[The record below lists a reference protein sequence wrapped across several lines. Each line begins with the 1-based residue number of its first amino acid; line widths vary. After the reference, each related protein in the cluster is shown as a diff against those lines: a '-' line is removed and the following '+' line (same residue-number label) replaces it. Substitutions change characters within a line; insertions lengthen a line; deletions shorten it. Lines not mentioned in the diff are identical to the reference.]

1 VAFIG
6 FECVQIE
13 LLVYNVEHKNS
24 CGLRTKKV
32 NKPKINTMLEVER
45 ELLAE
50 CFALLGVAHFTDEM
64 LSGKRQD
71 ARDKLIKILKPK
83 NGI

>member
-1 VAFIG
+1 
-6 FECVQIE
+6 
-13 LLVYNVEHKNS
+13 
-24 CGLRTKKV
+24 
-32 NKPKINTMLEVER
+32 MLEVDR

-71 ARDKLIKILKPK
+71 ARDNLIKILKPK